1 MDIERIRRVVTAQT
15 RDGKNV
21 FAINDLVEPFIAD
34 ERADRGQQIWQL
46 WGSEG
51 IPQLPS
57 DATEEYLYTVFSP
70 PGGYRIQI
78 CEFPASSGTT
88 LEPRGVA
95 PKLGTRITRTQS
107 GEFGSMHYT
116 DSVDIVAILDGEIGL
131 ELEGGAEVVLKKGDV
146 LVQNGV
152 AHRWKKSDVPCRV
165 CMVAIGA
172 ERTCFDMSGS

>member
-1 MDIERIRRVVTAQT
+1 VAVERIRRVVTAQT

-21 FAINDLVEPFIAD
+21 FAIDDLVEPFIAD
-34 ERADRGQQIWQL
+34 DRADRGQQIWQL
-46 WGSEG
+46 WGSES

-57 DATEEYLYTVFSP
+57 DATEGYAYTVFSP

-95 PKLGTRITRTQS
+95 PRLGTRITRTQS

-116 DSVDIVAILDGEIGL
+116 DSVDVVTILDGEIGL

-152 AHRWKKSDVPCRV
+152 AHRWKKRDVPCRV
-165 CMVAIGA
+165 CMVAVGA
-172 ERTCFDMSGS
+172 NRPVSI